1 MGDGIT
7 MNSDASS
14 VAPTST
20 STPTSTLRTPDDI
33 AFELTTYR
41 DGIRSNLQ
49 LHAAKRA
56 DAKAHQRQSGAIN
69 PALLRILDSA
79 QQYLQH
85 FLRTSITPAALI
97 QFGMRRP
104 MAIGVM
110 AGAAVGAAMLIGP
123 SRLIGWGAKAAAV
136 WRIATAIRHK

>member
-7 MNSDASS
+7 MNADAST

-41 DGIRSNLQ
+41 DGIRSNWQ
-49 LHAAKRA
+49 SHAAKRA
-56 DAKAHQRQSGAIN
+56 DVKAHQGQSGAVN
-69 PALLRILDSA
+69 PALLRILDST
-79 QQYLQH
+79 QQYLQY
-85 FLRTSITPAALI
+85 FLRTSVTPAAFI

-104 MAIGVM
+104 MAVGVI

-123 SRLIGWGAKAAAV
+123 SRLIGWGAKATAV